1 VDRAALTALLNEGIA
16 AVKAGDK
23 ARGRELLLRVV
34 EADERVEPAWLWL
47 SAVVDGPADQLVALE
62 NVLALNPRHPQALAG
77 AERLRRQLGVKAEA
91 AEATPTA
98 PDGPEARET
107 SSAPAE
113 APVPAATTQ
122 VVPTPAKATSS
133 SPGHALATRGL
144 DISAAE
150 DDPDQCA
157 YCGRPVDP
165 EAERC
170 PYCRRGLL
178 TSGLWQPGLYQYL
191 LLILVG
197 LQLQFSMLQGLA
209 AFLKANY
216 PETLSFLPM
225 GELLAPAGNPL
236 GPATVRVVAWAVLLM
251 MLLNDSGRAYG
262 AAAGLAALDLAWAGG
277 GLALGMLA
285 KELAAVIAA
294 LASGIALTGVS
305 ATISQAQARRRL
317 RVVPDRGLNS
327 AMLFHRRAG
336 QYARRGLWALAAL
349 HWQRAIVHNPREP
362 MYYKALG
369 RAQARLGRY
378 ASAVRSFRSG
388 AELAPE
394 DREFARLIEAVR
406 ALTRS
411 S

>member
-1 VDRAALTALLNEGIA
+1 
-16 AVKAGDK
+16 
-23 ARGRELLLRVV
+23 
-34 EADERVEPAWLWL
+34 
-47 SAVVDGPADQLVALE
+47 
-62 NVLALNPRHPQALAG
+62 
-77 AERLRRQLGVKAEA
+77 
-91 AEATPTA
+91 
-98 PDGPEARET
+98 
-107 SSAPAE
+107 
-113 APVPAATTQ
+113 
-122 VVPTPAKATSS
+122 
-133 SPGHALATRGL
+133 
-144 DISAAE
+144 
-150 DDPDQCA
+150 
-157 YCGRPVDP
+157 VDP

-197 LQLQFSMLQGLA
+197 LQVQFSMLQGLA
-209 AFLKANY
+209 AFLQANY

-225 GELLAPAGNPL
+225 GELLAHNPL
-236 GPATVRVVAWAVLLM
+236 GPAMVRVVAWAGLLM

-262 AAAGLAALDLAWAGG
+262 AAAGMAALDLAWGGG
-277 GLALGMLA
+277 GLALGVLA

-294 LASGIALTGVS
+294 LGSGIALTGVS
-305 ATISQAQARRRL
+305 AAISQAQARRRM
-317 RVVPDRGLNS
+317 RVVADRGLNS
-327 AMLFHRRAG
+327 AMLFHRRAE

-369 RAQARLGRY
+369 KAQARLGRY

-394 DREFARLIEAVR
+394 DREFPRLIEAVR
-406 ALTRS
+406 ASARS